1 MNIEQNRVDIKGVE
15 YVVNTIVA
23 TKCLELQPVVMKL
36 IGRSV
41 IAFFDA
47 AGDAAVT
54 PEAQARLE
62 GEILKKIMM
71 TFIEDLDKVNIAKLA
86 KDLIACSVTKGSMAI
101 QFDNEFS
108 GNMGT
113 LYKLL
118 LETIKLNYLSVF
130 TELGSNQS

>member
-54 PEAQARLE
+54 PEAQAKLE
-62 GEILKKIMM
+62 GEILKKIKK
-71 TFIEDLDKVNIAKLA
+71 IGRAHV
-86 KDLIACSVTKGSMAI
+86 
-101 QFDNEFS
+101 
-108 GNMGT
+108 
-113 LYKLL
+113 
-118 LETIKLNYLSVF
+118 
-130 TELGSNQS
+130 